1 MSRVLAVCSPARMGK
16 IDVVFSE
23 KMNEVHE
30 RRQREMIRGE
40 RERGRDVRKP
50 NR

>member
-1 MSRVLAVCSPARMGK
+1 MGK

-30 RRQREMIRGE
+30 RRQREMIKGE
-40 RERGRDVRKP
+40 RERETYGSQIAERDQLW
-50 NR
+50 